1 MRTVRKFFTGLFNL
15 KSKKSNIP
23 GDKHIP
29 KKFDGPKT
37 DKKIKKKAENKL
49 VRIRK
54 KALKN
59 ENKCYATTKSF
70 NDRNNDFEPMPEKNK
85 DKNPDARTYL
95 QLKNRKQLPT
105 NKKGVMI
112 SYKKWMDIILD
123 RKLKN
128 ETMRAKFLKLF
139 KPKKAV

>member
-1 MRTVRKFFTGLFNL
+1 MRTVRKLFTGLFNW

-29 KKFDGPKT
+29 KKFDGPKS
-37 DKKIKKKAENKL
+37 DKKTKKKAENKL

-70 NDRNNDFEPMPEKNK
+70 NDRNNTFEPMTEK
-85 DKNPDARTYL
+85 DKNPDAKTYL

-105 NKKGVMI
+105 NKKGKMI
-112 SYKKWMDIILD
+112 SYKEWMDIILD

-128 ETMRAKFLKLF
+128 ETLRAKFLKLF
-139 KPKKAV
+139 KKPKKAV